1 MLEPENQLDIKEIES
16 FYPATKQQW
25 RAWMKKNHLKKQSV
39 WLVCYKLKSGKPT
52 ITWSEAVDEALCFG
66 WIDSIRKPIDEEKFM
81 QFFGKRK
88 PTSTWSKVNKEKVQN
103 LIAEGRMTAAGL
115 ACIDIAKQN
124 GSWNILD
131 TVEAL
136 IIPNDLNKAF
146 KTQKGSKDFF
156 MSLPKSVKKRILQW
170 LVLAKREETRLK
182 RINEIVAHAG
192 KKLIPKQFR

>member
-1 MLEPENQLDIKEIES
+1 MKEIEF

-25 RAWMKKNHLKKQSV
+25 RAWLKKNHVKKQSV
-39 WLVCYKLKSGKPT
+39 WLICYKLKSGKPT
-52 ITWSEAVDEALCFG
+52 LTWSEAVDEALCFG
-66 WIDSIRKPIDEEKFM
+66 WIDSIRKPMDQEKFM

-88 PTSTWSKVNKEKVQN
+88 PISTWSKVNKEKVQN
-103 LIAEGRMTAAGL
+103 LIAEGRMTTAGL

-124 GSWNILD
+124 GSWTILD

-136 IIPNDLNKAF
+136 IIPNDLSKAF

-156 MSLPKSVKKRILQW
+156 MSLPKSIKKRILQW
-170 LVLAKREETRLK
+170 LVLAKREETRLN
-182 RINEIVAHAG
+182 RIHEIVDLES

>member
-1 MLEPENQLDIKEIES
+1 MKEKEIES
-16 FYPATKQQW
+16 FYPATKQLW
-25 RAWMKKNHLKKQSV
+25 RAWLKKNHVKKQSV
-39 WLVCYKLKSGKPT
+39 WLICYKVKSGKPT

-66 WIDSIRKPIDEEKFM
+66 WIDSIRRPIDAEKFL

-103 LIAEGRMTAAGL
+103 LMEEGRMTAAGL

-124 GSWNILD
+124 GSWTMMD

-156 MSLPKSVKKRILQW
+156 MSLPKSIKKRILQW
-170 LVLAKREETRLK
+170 LVLAKLKETRLK
-182 RINEIVAHAG
+182 RVDEIVDLAS